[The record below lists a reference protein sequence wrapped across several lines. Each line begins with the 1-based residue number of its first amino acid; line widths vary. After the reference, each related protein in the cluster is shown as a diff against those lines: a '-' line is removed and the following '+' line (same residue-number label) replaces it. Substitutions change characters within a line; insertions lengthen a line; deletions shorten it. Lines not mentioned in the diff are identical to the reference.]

1 MIPKVLISVFAL
13 SVVASVVA
21 SNCTVVV
28 NGANGMPQVQGP
40 PGPPNPGLQVGGAV
54 YTRWGRTTCP
64 TGATLVYAG
73 IAATSSYSVGGGT
86 SDTLCMPETPQ
97 YLSTDTTA
105 TYTDQLNSVEYET
118 FGTPSTP
125 FRNVKEHN
133 MPCAVCHT
141 DTKEVVTSS
150 LLLPCW
156 THATASQTVG
166 SRFLGCR
173 WVLYTAI
180 L

>member
-1 MIPKVLISVFAL
+1 M
-13 SVVASVVA
+13 
-21 SNCTVVV
+21 
-28 NGANGMPQVQGP
+28 
-40 PGPPNPGLQVGGAV
+40 
-54 YTRWGRTTCP
+54 YTRWGRTRCP
-64 TGATLVYAG
+64 TGATLVDTG
-73 IAATSSYSVGGGT
+73 IAAGT
-86 SDTLCMPETPQ
+86 KFNVKEGMSDTLCTPETPQ

-125 FRNVKEHN
+125 FRNVKEDN

-150 LLLPCW
+150 ALLPCW
-156 THATASQTVG
+156 TLATASQTVG
-166 SRFLGCR
+166 SRYLGCR